1 MPAFNRN
8 AAAKF
13 KELAPEAKH
22 RYDELATVEEGEELT
37 ENQKARRVSSIFTK
51 LRDHTVSVL
60 ASIYSHQSIEVFY
73 NYLYQLNLNLVPE
86 TTRLWLPHLS
96 PWI

>member
-22 RYDELATVEEGEELT
+22 RYHELATVEEGEELT

-51 LRDHTVSVL
+51 LRDHTVSL
-60 ASIYSHQSIEVFY
+60 LTSIYIVINLLKYSIIISTQSKFSAR
-73 NYLYQLNLNLVPE
+73 NYKIMVATP
-86 TTRLWLPHLS
+86 
-96 PWI
+96 

>member
-1 MPAFNRN
+1 MPAFKKN

-22 RYDELATVEEGEELT
+22 NYDELATVGEGEKLT

-51 LRDHTVSVL
+51 LRDHTVSL
-60 ASIYSHQSIEVFY
+60 LTSTYSNQSIEIFY
-73 NYLYQLNLNLVPE
+73 IITYQLFVY
-86 TTRLWLPHLS
+86 
-96 PWI
+96 